1 MNQPKMDMW
10 PVVLGIIV
18 ILLMNASHLPM
29 GVSGSGVPTP
39 PTAAETIAQKPPELN
54 KEPRNTQPI
63 VPPNDSEMVVEPDI
77 PPNPEAVVTPPV
89 VDPEMVV
96 DPTTREP
103 MTEEKLERLTPEAL
117 EKNAPEEK

>member
-1 MNQPKMDMW
+1 MKQPQMDMW
-10 PVVLGIIV
+10 PVVLGISV
-18 ILLMNASHLPM
+18 ILLMNASHLPKGM
-29 GVSGSGVPTP
+29 SGSGIPKPSNSVEAIGKNP
-39 PTAAETIAQKPPELN
+39 PGLH

-63 VPPNDSEMVVEPDI
+63 IPPNDSEMVVEPDI

-103 MTEEKLERLTPEAL
+103 MTEEKLERLTPEEL
-117 EKNAPEEK
+117 EKNAPDKK

>member
-1 MNQPKMDMW
+1 MNQPKLDMW

-18 ILLMNASHLPM
+18 ILLMSASHLPQGM
-29 GVSGSGVPTP
+29 SGSGVPKP
-39 PTAAETIAQKPPELN
+39 SPTVKTIEQNSSGLN
-54 KEPRNTQPI
+54 KEPQDTQPI
-63 VPPNDSEMVVEPDI
+63 IPPNDSEMVVEPAI
-77 PPNPEAVVTPPV
+77 QPNPEAVVAPPV

>member
-18 ILLMNASHLPM
+18 ILLMNASHLPQGM
-29 GVSGSGVPTP
+29 SGSGVP
-39 PTAAETIAQKPPELN
+39 KPSPSPQAIEQNSPGLN